1 MVKGLKHFLF
11 EERLRD
17 HNCAVRRRLKRDL
30 FTVYKY
36 LKCRSQDVRVNSS
49 MVCSNRARGNR
60 KKLEHRKIL
69 KQGKMPSE

>member
-36 LKCRSQDVRVNSS
+36 LKCRSQDVRVNSFQWCAAIEQ
-49 MVCSNRARGNR
+49 VATERN
-60 KKLEHRKIL
+60 
-69 KQGKMPSE
+69 